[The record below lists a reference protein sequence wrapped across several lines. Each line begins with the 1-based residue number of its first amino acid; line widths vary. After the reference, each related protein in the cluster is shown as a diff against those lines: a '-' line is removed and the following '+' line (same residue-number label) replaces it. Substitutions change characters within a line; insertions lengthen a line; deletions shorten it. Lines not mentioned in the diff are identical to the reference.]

1 MSNEKTLR
9 QLTEELTIRDE
20 LLIESEKTFKTLF
33 FINPV
38 AMCLTSTINGYFIM
52 VNRSFEELSGYSEKD
67 LIGKSA
73 IDVGFY
79 VNPSDRNQ
87 ITDIVELTGCIK
99 NLPIQARDRSGKIID
114 TEFSTTVIKLNGI
127 KHFITVI
134 LDVTERNK
142 HIETLIESEEKFY
155 SAFNINPI
163 PTAISDF
170 EDGRFSNVNEAFLE
184 LFCYTREEVIGKT
197 SIELGIFINP
207 EDRNFI
213 KEIIREKGSVS
224 NIKLKMATKNGEI
237 LDMLF
242 SASYINHIKKLL
254 LTAGVNVTHKRSTD

>member
-9 QLTEELTIRDE
+9 QLTEELIIRDE
-20 LLIESEKTFKTLF
+20 LIIESEKTFKTLF

-38 AMCLTSTINGYFIM
+38 PMCLTLTLGGKFIM
-52 VNRSFEELSGYSEKD
+52 VNKAFEELSEYNEKD
-67 LIGKSA
+67 LIGKTA

-79 VNPSDRNQ
+79 VNPLDRNK
-87 ITDIVELTGCIK
+87 IVDTVELTGSIK
-99 NLPIQARDRSGKIID
+99 NLPVQAKTKSGKLID

-127 KHFITVI
+127 NHFITVI
-134 LDVTERNK
+134 LDVTDRNRN
-142 HIETLIESEEKFY
+142 EEALRESEEKLS

-184 LFCYTREEVIGKT
+184 LFSYTREEVIGKT
-197 SIELGIFINP
+197 SVELGIFISLQ
-207 EDRNFI
+207 DRNFI
-213 KEIIREKGSVS
+213 KEIVKEKGSVR
-224 NIKLKMATKNGEI
+224 NIEVKMSTKNGDI

-242 SASYINHIKKLL
+242 SASYIDHIKKLL
-254 LTAGVNVTHKRSTD
+254 VTVGVNITKQLGSI